1 MESLLQ
7 EKYFFRRQA
16 VATSEEGM
24 GLCEGFGE
32 EEVWFCPLPELKVFF
47 SQCAYLRKIQSY
59 R

>member
-47 SQCAYLRKIQSY
+47 S
-59 R
+59 